1 MKHVI
6 DRNGIRLTYT
16 ETFIESGKPEYID
29 LLDWNVIETE
39 LVPNFNFIKNKW
51 NGSEWIEGATPEE
64 IATIKQNELLN
75 ELIETCVLLTERSL
89 ISSVNKEG
97 SEKFLQG
104 QIERYKEKYK
114 VAKQYVADQTIN
126 NQFWYDAI
134 VIEMNNTNLIFNYGL
149 DIPTF
154 MGIIVQQFEL
164 GELRSQKFETA
175 IEVFRCKTKDLIIA
189 NEFERAEACLEY
201 GKNIPDQM
209 TIEDLETFLTEFNG
223 L

>member
-1 MKHVI
+1 MYTRSK
-6 DRNGIRLTYT
+6 LTNKTY
-16 ETFIESGKPEYID
+16 FNNIEVPQD
-29 LLDWNVIETE
+29 DTTE
-39 LVPNFNFIKNKW
+39 LFQDYLDYIS
-51 NGSEWIEGATPEE
+51 NGGIVTEVESTPEE
-64 IATIKQNELLN
+64 IATTKQNELLN
-75 ELIETCVLLTERSL
+75 ELVDTCVFLTERSL

-97 SEKFLQG
+97 GEKFLQG

-114 VAKQYVADQTIN
+114 VAKQYIADQTIN

-154 MGIIVQQFEL
+154 MAIIVYQFEL

-175 IEVFRCKTKDLIIA
+175 IEIFRCKTKDLILA
-189 NEFERAEACLEY
+189 NEFTRAEACLEY

>member
-1 MKHVI
+1 MKIAYNFNNRLIVQEVSELPTFEHVI
-6 DRNGIRLTYT
+6 IDNVDLSAFFNPIVLNGQIV
-16 ETFIESGKPEYID
+16 ES
-29 LLDWNVIETE
+29 
-39 LVPNFNFIKNKW
+39 
-51 NGSEWIEGATPEE
+51 ATPEE
-64 IATIKQNELLN
+64 IATIKQSELLN
-75 ELIETCVLLTERSL
+75 ELIDTCVLLTERSL

-134 VIEMNNTNLIFNYGL
+134 VIEMNNTNLIFNYSL

-154 MGIIVQQFEL
+154 MAIIVQQFEL

-175 IEVFRCKTKDLIIA
+175 IEVFRCKTKDLIVA
-189 NEFERAEACLEY
+189 NEFTRAEACLEY